1 MILLID
7 RALSIFPLTDFR
19 DYLVVKPKNPV
30 LDLKK
35 IKKIAISKIIFLIN
49 GALSIFP
56 LTDFQRF
63 PFPRDH
69 LISLLNLAKG
79 SRA

>member
-7 RALSIFPLTDFR
+7 
-19 DYLVVKPKNPV
+19 
-30 LDLKK
+30 
-35 IKKIAISKIIFLIN
+35 